1 MDKIRQNLL
10 ETVADIHGTPE
21 GAYNIR
27 ANGETVERKTV
38 EGIEIVTKTDEPG
51 ISVFIAGGVKNQS
64 LHIPV
69 IVTETGL
76 SDLVYN
82 DFYIGCDAEVVI
94 VAGCGIHN
102 DGEKAAGHDG
112 VHNFYLG
119 RGAKVKYIE
128 KHYGEGEGEGKKIMN
143 PKTFIYQMEDSKFEM
158 ETVQIRG
165 VSHTE
170 RKTSAVLK
178 AGASIDVREKIMTDG
193 EQYAETVF
201 EVALCGED
209 SSANVVSRSVAK
221 DESEQEFES
230 TVIGLAPCTGHTEC
244 DAIIMDRAKVIAEPK
259 LIAENTDAQLIHEAA
274 IGKIAGEQ
282 LTKLMTLGMTKEE
295 AEETI
300 VSGFLK

>member
-10 ETVADIHGTPE
+10 KTVADIHETPE

-38 EGIEIVTKTDEPG
+38 EGIDIVTKTDKPG
-51 ISVFIAGGVKNQS
+51 ISVFIAAGVKNQS

-102 DGEKAAGHDG
+102 DGEMAAGHDG

-119 RGAKVKYIE
+119 KGAKVKYIE
-128 KHYGEGEGEGKKIMN
+128 KHYGEGKGFGKRIMN

-158 ETVQIRG
+158 ETVQISG

-193 EQYAETVF
+193 NQYAETVF
-201 EVALCGED
+201 EVGLCGEG

-221 DESEQEFES
+221 DTSEQEFES
-230 TVIGLAPCTGHTEC
+230 TIIGLAPCTGHTEC
-244 DAIIMDRAKVIAEPK
+244 DAIVMDRAKVIAEPK

-282 LTKLMTLGMTKEE
+282 LTKLMTLGMTRAE